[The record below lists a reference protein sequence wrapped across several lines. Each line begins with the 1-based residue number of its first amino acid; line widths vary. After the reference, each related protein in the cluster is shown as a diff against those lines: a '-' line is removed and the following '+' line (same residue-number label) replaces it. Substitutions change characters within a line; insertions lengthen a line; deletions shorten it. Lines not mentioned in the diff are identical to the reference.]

1 MYILYWLYTTY
12 LYTHT
17 YTTQTAIGCWSDPLK
32 MKRWSSQKMRT
43 AKADGPCR
51 SHSSSNRPGHG
62 VECSKITQWMGM
74 TFHEPILKHSHHSK
88 TFVQQLSSSILTQP
102 PLCTPSPP
110 RWGQW
115 LFQDFDFVRGLAKP
129 APGGKTSSMQPTAF
143 VLDTGH
149 LRHTLTVTDPTSTE
163 TMLDERFWHNE
174 VNWNKT

>member
-1 MYILYWLYTTY
+1 MQYIYIYWLYTIY
-12 LYTHT
+12 LYTDT

-62 VECSKITQWMGM
+62 VECWQGPLAFEIRFCAQKSLNGWL
-74 TFHEPILKHSHHSK
+74 TFHEPILRHSHHSK
-88 TFVQQLSSSILTQP
+88 MFVQQLSSSILTQP

-115 LFQDFDFVRGLAKP
+115 MFQDFDFVRGLAQP
-129 APGGKTSSMQPTAF
+129 APGDKTPSMQQKPLCWTPDT
-143 VLDTGH
+143 LDIH
-149 LRHTLTVTDPTSTE
+149 LQ
-163 TMLDERFWHNE
+163 
-174 VNWNKT
+174 